1 MKRMDA
7 KRVVQVLAALG
18 AFGALSALAPDV
30 RADNPLINSNNE
42 GLDTHLFR
50 PAMDSKGF
58 FATNGSDILGHLDF
72 SLGLVVDY
80 GRTIGRLDNQINMG
94 RTDTLISDSF
104 QGTFAFNLGLF
115 NHVEVGLD
123 LPIILMDGAAQG
135 LNLGCP
141 GGGVVGNTPGCNNG
155 PYQPGVPGWG
165 APYAPLGT
173 TQTSAPT
180 SLNAQNVEFLAL
192 HAKWRILRVEKGFG
206 LAVGLQGGV
215 AVSDAYRQAGGERGW
230 FLWPQLIM
238 EKRFGATGKLKIGL
252 NAGFRAHDVSNT
264 VLYPVDARMFDAGKN
279 TCPATGPSM
288 FSNCSTMQ
296 DGDLI
301 TYSLAM
307 SYRATDVLD
316 LVLDTYGTYLVA
328 NPNIAGVTM
337 SDALRPSNEV
347 TAGIKLFVDRNSYFM
362 LGGGPRYTPG
372 FEAADF
378 RGFVG
383 FIYEPSIGDRDGDG
397 YKDDV
402 DKCPDEP
409 EDFDGFK
416 DDDGCPD
423 PDNDNDGIPDVNDR
437 CPNEPE
443 DRDGDHD
450 EDGCPEGNDGDRDGD
465 GILDSRDKCPD
476 QPEDRDGFQDADGC
490 PDPDND
496 KDGIPDKQDACP
508 NDPEDKDGFQDE
520 DGCPD
525 PDNDQDGIP
534 DKQDK
539 CPGTNADVK
548 AGKDTKETW
557 NGFEDDD
564 GCPDKGNVIIQGND
578 ILILQKIKFRTNSA
592 EILPESNTILDAVS
606 TTLTHHPEFTLLEIQ
621 GHADERA
628 SDEYNLKLTQDRV
641 DSVMSSLLSRGIDRT
656 RLRAKGYGEY
666 CPEDPGH
673 NDVAWEK
680 NRRVEFKV
688 VKTKD
693 GPTGVELGCANAV
706 HHGVS
711 PDPVP

>member
-1 MKRMDA
+1 MKLGA
-7 KRVVQVLAALG
+7 VTALAGLAALG
-18 AFGALSALAPDV
+18 AISFASDAHA
-30 RADNPLINSNNE
+30 ANPLLGNND

-72 SLGLVVDY
+72 SIGLVVDY
-80 GRTIGRLDNQINMG
+80 GRSLLRTDGTFTNEG
-94 RTDTLISDSF
+94 RTNSLINNSF
-104 QGTFAFNLGLF
+104 QGTFGFNLGLF
-115 NHVEVGLD
+115 NHIEVGLD
-123 LPIILMDGAAQG
+123 MPVILMDGSPQYF
-135 LNLGCP
+135 NQGCP
-141 GGGVVGNTPGCNNG
+141 GGGIVGQAANCNDG
-155 PYQPGVPGWG
+155 PYKAGVPGWG
-165 APYAPLGT
+165 SSNTPGAPATALD
-173 TQTSAPT
+173 S
-180 SLNAQNVEFLAL
+180 QNLEFLAL

-206 LAVGLQGGV
+206 LALALQAGV
-215 AVSDAYRQAGGERGW
+215 AVTDAYRQAGGERGW
-230 FLWPQLIM
+230 FLWPQLIG
-238 EKRFGATGKLKIGL
+238 EKRFGSTGKFKVGL
-252 NAGFRAHDVSNT
+252 NVGFRAHDVSQT
-264 VLYPVDARMFDAGKN
+264 SLSHMRDSLSFDPVPNASGVVN
-279 TCPATGPSM
+279 
-288 FSNCSTMQ
+288 
-296 DGDLI
+296 DGDLL

-316 LVLDTYGTYLVA
+316 LVLDTYGSYQLSATV
-328 NPNIAGVTM
+328 AGVTTTGGL
-337 SDALRPSNEV
+337 AISNEA

-362 LGGGPRYTPG
+362 LGGGPRYTAG
-372 FEAADF
+372 YEAADF
-378 RGFVG
+378 RGFIG
-383 FIYEPSIGDRDGDG
+383 FVYEPSIGDRDGDG

-416 DDDGCPD
+416 DEDGCPD
-423 PDNDNDGIPDVNDR
+423 PDNDNDGIPDVDDR

-476 QPEDRDGFQDADGC
+476 QPEDRDGFEDSDGC

-525 PDNDQDGIP
+525 PDNDNDGIP

-539 CPGTNADVK
+539 CPGSDETVK
-548 AGKDTKETW
+548 QGKDTKETW

-578 ILILQKIKFRTNSA
+578 IMILQKIKFRTNSA

-606 TTLTHHPEFTLLEIQ
+606 ATLTHHPEFTLIEIQ

-628 SDEYNLKLTQDRV
+628 PDEYNLKLTQDRV
-641 DSVMSSLLSRGIDRT
+641 DSVMSAMVSRGVDRQ
-656 RLRAKGYGEY
+656 RLRSKGYGEY

-673 NDVAWEK
+673 NETAWEK

-693 GPTGVELGCANAV
+693 GPTGVELGCTNAAA
-706 HHGVS
+706 HGVRAL
-711 PDPVP
+711 PVPP